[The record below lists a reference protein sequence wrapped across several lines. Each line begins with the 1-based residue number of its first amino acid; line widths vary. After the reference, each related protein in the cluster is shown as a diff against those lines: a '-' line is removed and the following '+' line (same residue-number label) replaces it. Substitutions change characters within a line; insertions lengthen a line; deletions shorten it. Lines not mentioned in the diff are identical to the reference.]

1 MSNIDLGVWEH
12 FKGTI
17 NQHLQNDD
25 INTFYN
31 WPVLQQ
37 TMVAGVD
44 EVEFNHLNQSPWW
57 PIWSETL
64 HETALQPN
72 SYNRFPS
79 SSTNNMHHAY
89 SLDVMMQQLNTPLN
103 EFGIVIEFGAGY
115 GNTCR
120 LFKKWGHDKTYIIY
134 DIPEL
139 ISIQKHY
146 FGANNITDVNYLSGL
161 DGIAFQQFEVNS
173 KNSLFL
179 GLWSIS
185 ETPRHERKA
194 LLEQLGF
201 YSCDNIFLAMGGTFY
216 NENNLEWLNE
226 EVIPR
231 LEQEGYTHKL
241 IPIAHGSDMWYFVA
255 QKG

>member
-12 FKGTI
+12 FKSTI
-17 NQHLQNDD
+17 NHHLQTDSIDN
-25 INTFYN
+25 FYK

-37 TMVAGVD
+37 TMIAGVD
-44 EVEFNHLNQSPWW
+44 EIEVDALIHSPNWFRW
-57 PIWSETL
+57 NETIGESVL
-64 HETALQPN
+64 RPN
-72 SYNRFPS
+72 SYHRFPD

-89 SLDVMMQQLNTPLN
+89 SLDVMMHHLKIPLN
-103 EFGIVIEFGAGY
+103 EFGSIIEFGAGY

-120 LFKKWGHDKTYIIY
+120 LFKRWGHNKNYNIY

-146 FGANNITDVNYLSGL
+146 LGANNIADVTYLTGL
-161 DGIAFQQFEVNS
+161 NEISLSDK

-185 ETPRHERKA
+185 ETPRHERA
-194 LLEQLGF
+194 AFLERLGF
-201 YSCDNIFLAMGGTFY
+201 FDCENIFLAMGGTFY
-216 NENNLEWLNE
+216 NENNLAWLNE
-226 EVIPR
+226 EIIPK
-231 LEQEGYTHKL
+231 LNLYNYEHKL
-241 IPIAHGSDMWYFVA
+241 IPITHGSDMWYFVA

>member
-1 MSNIDLGVWEH
+1 MSNIDLGVWGH
-12 FKGTI
+12 FKGSI
-17 NQHLQNDD
+17 NHHLQTDD
-25 INTFYN
+25 INNFHR

-37 TMVAGVD
+37 TMIAGVD
-44 EVEFNHLNQSPWW
+44 EVEVDQLIQSPF
-57 PIWSETL
+57 WSRWNETL
-64 HETALQPN
+64 GETVLQPN
-72 SYNRFPS
+72 SYYRFPG

-89 SLDVMMQQLNTPLN
+89 SLDVMMKNLNIPLN
-103 EFGIVIEFGAGY
+103 EFGSVIEFGAGY

-120 LFKKWGHDKTYIIY
+120 LFKKWGHNKNYNIY

-139 ISIQKHY
+139 ISIQRHY
-146 FGANNITDVNYLSGL
+146 LGANSVNDVTYLSGL
-161 DGIAFQQFEVNS
+161 NEISLTDR

-185 ETPRHERKA
+185 ETPRHERQA
-194 LLEQLGF
+194 FLDRLDFFG
-201 YSCDNIFLAMGGTFY
+201 CDYIFLAMGGTFY

-226 EVIPR
+226 EIIPR
-231 LEQEGYTHKL
+231 LNLYNYEHKL

>member
-1 MSNIDLGVWEH
+1 MSIDLGVWEH
-12 FKGTI
+12 FKGAI
-17 NQHLQNDD
+17 NRHLQNDD
-25 INTFYN
+25 INNFYN

-44 EVEFNHLNQSPWW
+44 EVEFNQLNQSPYW
-57 PIWSETL
+57 PRWTETL
-64 HETALQPN
+64 AESALQPN
-72 SYNRFPS
+72 SYHRFPS

-89 SLDVMMQQLNTPLN
+89 SLDVMMQNLNIPLN
-103 EFGIVIEFGAGY
+103 QFGIIVEFGGGY

-120 LFKKWGHDKTYIIY
+120 LFKKWGHDKPYIIY

-146 FGANNITDVNYLSGL
+146 LNTNNITDVNYLSGL
-161 DGIAFQQFEVNS
+161 DGIAFQPIEID
-173 KNSLFL
+173 KTNSLFL

-185 ETPRHERKA
+185 ETPRHERKSH
-194 LLEQLGF
+194 LERLDF
-201 YSCDNIFLAMGGTFY
+201 FNFENIFLAMGGTFY
-216 NENNLEWLNE
+216 DENNLEWLKE
-226 EVIPR
+226 EVMP
-231 LEQEGYTHKL
+231 LLDQNNYKYKL